1 MSSSRAAVSTEHGS
15 SPPETDGAGL
25 GLLARGGAVLLIAAI
40 VLFGVC
46 VASLAIGAKSIPMG
60 EVLAALFG
68 QGDASV
74 RVIIGDWRLSRTV
87 VGLVCGVC
95 LGAAGVVI
103 GALTRNPIADPG
115 LLGVN
120 AGAALGVVIGLTI
133 TGGMGVTGYTWFA
146 FAGAG
151 SAAVIVYL
159 LSMIGQATA
168 SPLRLALSGVAL
180 AAVLSGV
187 TQLLVFIDES
197 VLDSFRFWRIGSLA
211 ARDLAD
217 VIPLLPYVLGAAL
230 LALALCRALNALS
243 LGDRTA
249 AGLGVNLGR
258 VRLLGFVV
266 VTILCGAATALAGPI
281 AFVGLLVYHIAQY
294 LVGSDHRVL
303 VPLSMLLAPSLLL
316 GADVLGRLIGGGEP
330 VPVGVMTAFVGSP
343 ALIALIVWSRRMGA
357 GS

>member
-1 MSSSRAAVSTEHGS
+1 MTARHGS
-15 SPPETDGAGL
+15 AP
-25 GLLARGGAVLLIAAI
+25 LARGGVVLLLAAV

-60 EVLAALFG
+60 DVVAALFG
-68 QGDASV
+68 RGEDSV

-87 VGLVCGVC
+87 VGLVCGVA

-120 AGAALGVVIGLTI
+120 AGAALGVVVGLTV

-151 SAAVIVYL
+151 IAAVVVYL
-159 LSMIGQATA
+159 LSMVGRATA

-187 TQLLVFIDES
+187 TQLLVFLDED
-197 VLDSFRFWRIGSLA
+197 VLDSYRFWRIGSLA
-211 ARDLAD
+211 TRDLHD
-217 VIPLLPYVLGAAL
+217 TLLLVPYVLGAAV
-230 LALALCRALNALS
+230 LALALCRSLNALS

-249 AGLGVNLGR
+249 TALGVHLGR

-266 VTILCGAATALAGPI
+266 VTVLCGAATALAGPI

-294 LVGSDHRVL
+294 LVGSDFRVL
-303 VPLSMLLAPSLLL
+303 VPVSMVLAPVLLLA
-316 GADVLGRLIGGGEP
+316 ADVLGRVIAGGEP
-330 VPVGVMTAFVGSP
+330 VPVGVLTAFLGGP
-343 ALIALIVWSRRMGA
+343 ALIALIVWSPRMGA
-357 GS
+357 ES

>member
-1 MSSSRAAVSTEHGS
+1 MPSSRDAVTARHGS
-15 SPPETDGAGL
+15 AP
-25 GLLARGGAVLLIAAI
+25 LARGGVVLLLAAV

-60 EVLAALFG
+60 DVVAALFG
-68 QGDASV
+68 RGEDSV

-87 VGLVCGVC
+87 VGLVCGVA

-120 AGAALGVVIGLTI
+120 AGAALGVVVGLTV

-151 SAAVIVYL
+151 IAAVVVYL
-159 LSMIGQATA
+159 LSMVGRATA

-187 TQLLVFIDES
+187 TQLLVFLDED
-197 VLDSFRFWRIGSLA
+197 VLDSYRFWRIGSLA
-211 ARDLAD
+211 TRDLHD
-217 VIPLLPYVLGAAL
+217 TLLLVPYVLGAAV
-230 LALALCRALNALS
+230 LALALCRSLNALS

-249 AGLGVNLGR
+249 TALGVNLGR

-266 VTILCGAATALAGPI
+266 VTVLCGAATALAGPI

-294 LVGSDHRVL
+294 LVGSDFRVL
-303 VPLSMLLAPSLLL
+303 VPVSMVLAPVLLLA
-316 GADVLGRLIGGGEP
+316 ADVLGRVIAGGEP
-330 VPVGVMTAFVGSP
+330 VPVGVLTAFLGGP
-343 ALIALIVWSRRMGA
+343 ALIALIVWSPRMGA
-357 GS
+357 ES

>member
-1 MSSSRAAVSTEHGS
+1 MRS
-15 SPPETDGAGL
+15 SPPAATARPRVTPF
-25 GLLARGGAVLLIAAI
+25 ARGGAVLLISA
-40 VLFGVC
+40 VLLFGVC

-60 EVLAALFG
+60 EVVAALFG
-68 QGDASV
+68 QGDGSV

-87 VGLVCGVC
+87 VGLVCGVA

-120 AGAALGVVIGLTI
+120 AGAALGVVVGLSL
-133 TGGMGVTGYTWFA
+133 TGGLGVSGYTWFA

-151 SAAVIVYL
+151 AAAIVVYL

-187 TQLLVFIDES
+187 TQLLVFMDED

-217 VIPLLPYVLGAAL
+217 IVPLLPYVVGAAL
-230 LALALCRALNALS
+230 LALLLCRSLNALS

-249 AGLGVNLGR
+249 AALGVNLGR
-258 VRLLGFVV
+258 VRFLGFVV
-266 VTILCGAATALAGPI
+266 VTVLCGAATALAGPI
-281 AFVGLLVYHIAQY
+281 AFVGLLVYHIARY
-294 LVGSDHRVL
+294 LVGADYRLL
-303 VPLSMLLAPSLLL
+303 VPVSMLLAPVLLL
-316 GADVLGRLIGGGEP
+316 AADVLGRIIAGGEP
-330 VPVGVMTAFVGSP
+330 VPVGVMTAFLGSP
-343 ALIALIVWSRRMGA
+343 ALIALIVFSPRMGA
-357 GS
+357 ES

>member
-1 MSSSRAAVSTEHGS
+1 MSTDHGS
-15 SPPETDGAGL
+15 APPGAL
-25 GLLARGGAVLLIAAI
+25 WRGGAILLLAAV

-60 EVLAALFG
+60 EVVAALFG
-68 QGDASV
+68 QGDESV

-87 VGLVCGVC
+87 VGLVCGVA

-120 AGAALGVVIGLTI
+120 AGAALGVVVGLTVS
-133 TGGMGVTGYTWFA
+133 GGAMGVTGYTWFA

-151 SAAVIVYL
+151 AAAVIVYL

-187 TQLLVFIDES
+187 TQLLVFVDES

-217 VIPLLPYVLGAAL
+217 VLPLVPYVLGAAL

-249 AGLGVNLGR
+249 VALGVNLGV
-258 VRLLGFVV
+258 VRLLGFLV
-266 VTILCGAATALAGPI
+266 VTVLCGAATALAGPI
-281 AFVGLLVYHIAQY
+281 AFVGLLVFHIARY
-294 LVGSDHRVL
+294 LVGSDYRLL
-303 VPLSMLLAPSLLL
+303 VPLSMVLAPSLLL
-316 GADVLGRLIGGGEP
+316 GADVLGRAFSDGGP

-357 GS
+357 ES

>member
-1 MSSSRAAVSTEHGS
+1 MPSSRDAVTARHGS
-15 SPPETDGAGL
+15 AP
-25 GLLARGGAVLLIAAI
+25 LARGGVVLLLAAV

-60 EVLAALFG
+60 DVVAALFG
-68 QGDASV
+68 QGEDSV

-87 VGLVCGVC
+87 VGLVCGVA

-120 AGAALGVVIGLTI
+120 AGAALGVVVGLTV

-151 SAAVIVYL
+151 IAAVVVYL
-159 LSMIGQATA
+159 LSMVGRATA

-187 TQLLVFIDES
+187 TQLLVFLDED
-197 VLDSFRFWRIGSLA
+197 VLDAFRFWRIGSLA
-211 ARDLAD
+211 TRDLHD
-217 VIPLLPYVLGAAL
+217 TLLLVPYVLGAAI
-230 LALALCRALNALS
+230 LALALCRSLNALS

-249 AGLGVNLGR
+249 TALGVNLGR

-266 VTILCGAATALAGPI
+266 VTVLCGAATALAGPI

-294 LVGSDHRVL
+294 LVGSDFRVL
-303 VPLSMLLAPSLLL
+303 VPVSMVLAPVLLLA
-316 GADVLGRLIGGGEP
+316 ADVLGRVIAGGEP
-330 VPVGVMTAFVGSP
+330 VPVGVLTAFLGGP
-343 ALIALIVWSRRMGA
+343 ALIALIVWSPRMGA
-357 GS
+357 ES

>member
-1 MSSSRAAVSTEHGS
+1 MTAR
-15 SPPETDGAGL
+15 PGATP
-25 GLLARGGAVLLIAAI
+25 LARGGVVLLISA
-40 VLFGVC
+40 VLLFGVC

-60 EVLAALFG
+60 EVVAALFG
-68 QGDASV
+68 RGDGSV

-87 VGLVCGVC
+87 VGLVCGVA

-120 AGAALGVVIGLTI
+120 AGAALGVVVGLSL
-133 TGGMGVTGYTWFA
+133 TGGLGVTGYTWFA

-151 SAAVIVYL
+151 AAAIVVYL

-187 TQLLVFIDES
+187 TQLLVFMDED

-217 VIPLLPYVLGAAL
+217 IVPLLPYVIGAAL
-230 LALALCRALNALS
+230 LALLLCRALNALS

-249 AGLGVNLGR
+249 AALGVNLGR
-258 VRLLGFVV
+258 VRFLGFVV
-266 VTILCGAATALAGPI
+266 VTVLCGAATALAGPI
-281 AFVGLLVYHIAQY
+281 AFVGLLVYHIARY
-294 LVGSDHRVL
+294 LVGADYRLL
-303 VPLSMLLAPSLLL
+303 VPLSMLLAPVLLL
-316 GADVLGRLIGGGEP
+316 AADVLGRIVAGGEP
-330 VPVGVMTAFVGSP
+330 VPVGVMTAFLGSP
-343 ALIALIVWSRRMGA
+343 ALIALIVFSPRMGA
-357 GS
+357 ES